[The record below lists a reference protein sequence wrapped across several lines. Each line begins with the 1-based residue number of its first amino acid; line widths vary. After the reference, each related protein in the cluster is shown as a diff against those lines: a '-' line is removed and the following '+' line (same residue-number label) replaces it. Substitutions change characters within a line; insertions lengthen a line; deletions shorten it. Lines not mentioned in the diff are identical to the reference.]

1 VLNGG
6 AVVGSVVMWVA
17 RDGFVGLLLLLS
29 LLLLFSSLSLALR
42 LSLVFGIIPRRCLS
56 LRVKIGLVG
65 VYRLQHD
72 VLGVKGM
79 SMWSSDVRRAVVGSL
94 LIAGLLYGGAA
105 YGVQLQSE
113 ILTEKG
119 EMRTVPVSHPLE
131 WWTRNPLR
139 LDTSGDLMVG
149 YPAAGG
155 VITVRDYVVERKVT
169 EVGVLAGHRIMQMI
183 LTIHPGS
190 RVIDAGY
197 ASGEVPDG
205 QWKSLLVQDRPG
217 DHYIEIYGL
226 RYDVGGLMTM
236 NNAAIYGVGPDA
248 VLGSFDPDTGNGGG
262 CADGYWWF
270 DQSGVHEVNFGPL
283 IGAIDKAVPQEGRFT
298 PRCWAL
304 QPKESELSSG
314 VQRKDATCHACG
326 WIGKVEARYRI
337 EHGSAVPVS
346 VRYVALDGADGTR

>member
-1 VLNGG
+1 
-6 AVVGSVVMWVA
+6 
-17 RDGFVGLLLLLS
+17 
-29 LLLLFSSLSLALR
+29 
-42 LSLVFGIIPRRCLS
+42 

-72 VLGVKGM
+72 VLGMKGIV
-79 SMWSSDVRRAVVGSL
+79 MWSNAVRRAVGSL
-94 LIAGLLYGGAA
+94 LIAGVVFGGGAA
-105 YGVQLQSE
+105 FGRQLQSK

-119 EMRTVPVSHPLE
+119 ETRTVPVSHPLE

-139 LDTSGDLMVG
+139 LDASGDLMVG
-149 YPAAGG
+149 YAAGG
-155 VITVRDYVVERKVT
+155 GAPISTQDYTVEQRVS
-169 EVGVLAGHRIMQMI
+169 EVGVLAGHRIVQVI

-197 ASGEVPDG
+197 ASAEEPG

-226 RYDVGGLMTM
+226 HYDVGGLMTM

-248 VLGSFDPDTGNGGG
+248 VLGTFDPDTGNGGG

-270 DQSGVHEVNFGPL
+270 DRSGAHEVNFGPL
-283 IGAIDKAVPQEGRFT
+283 TGAIDKAVPPEGRFT
-298 PRCWAL
+298 PRCWVL
-304 QPKESELSSG
+304 QPKKLELSSG
-314 VQRKDATCHACG
+314 VQRRDANCHACG

-337 EHGSAVPVS
+337 DHGSAVSVS
-346 VRYVALDGADGTR
+346 VRYTASDGADGSSR